1 VGKRSKTRNEQRG
14 CRPPLSLLDKFV
26 YYVAIILSFVL
37 SLIVVFL
44 IRDIWSYIAFR
55 DAFVIAYQNRASFLF
70 ILPILLY
77 MEMSSLIFFITT
89 LESKKPIFGNRKV
102 KYGEA
107 PWRKDYFPL
116 FDPRRKKLYIKP
128 SEKRFRRKIWT
139 IWLVGLL
146 ICLLLA
152 PLGLF
157 GRDCLMD
164 DNRVIS
170 YNMLNRQKSVAYTTD
185 DYAQLTIIARFVS
198 GYRSSDYWT
207 YEICISMDDGKAF
220 TFSDRD
226 FDSNIADET
235 ERSLKKMLQI
245 KSYFEADQI
254 SIKGAEH
261 IDDVA
266 DYHNMNDHQKQLLLK
281 LFQ

>member
-1 VGKRSKTRNEQRG
+1 MGKGSKFRNEQRG
-14 CRPPLSLLDKFV
+14 LRPPLSLLDKFV

-44 IRDIWSYIAFR
+44 FSDIWSYIAFR
-55 DAFVIAYQNRASFLF
+55 DTSVIAYQNRTSFLL

-77 MEMSSLIFFITT
+77 IEMSGLIFFTT
-89 LESKKPIFGNRKV
+89 NLESKKPIFGNRKV

-198 GYRSSDYWT
+198 SYRSSDYWT

-226 FDSNIADET
+226 FDSRIADDT
-235 ERSLKKMLQI
+235 DHSLEKMLEI

-254 SIKGAEH
+254 SIIGAEH

-266 DYHNMNDHQKQLLLK
+266 NYHNMDDHQKLLLLK